1 MARLTPQD
9 IRKLTPNERKK
20 RLQELYDELSS
31 VRVDLAT
38 GGGTDNP
45 YRMRAVKKAI
55 ARILTIQRE
64 EELGVYE

>member
-31 VRVDLAT
+31 VRIDLAT
-38 GGGTDNP
+38 GGGMDNP
-45 YRMRAVKKAI
+45 YRMRAIKKAI

-64 EELGVYE
+64 EELGVNE

>member
-9 IRKLTPNERKK
+9 IRNLTPNERKK

-31 VRVDLAT
+31 VRIDLAT
-38 GGGTDNP
+38 GGGMDNP
-45 YRMRAVKKAI
+45 YRMRAIKKAI

-64 EELGVYE
+64 EELGVNE